1 MDPSRS
7 GRSSRRPAGLIALFL
22 ALTVLGLSCVRTPL
36 PSSDRTV
43 TVTLRDFRLSAST
56 TTVAAGQV
64 RFVLDNRGPSTHELV
79 IVRTERPAR
88 DLPIL
93 TDGLTVD
100 EEASSLQEV
109 GEDPDIALGATNTLD
124 VRLAP
129 GRYVLFCNL
138 AGHYLGGMHLS
149 LVVT

>member
-1 MDPSRS
+1 MSTPIAQWAS
-7 GRSSRRPAGLIALFL
+7 RPARLVALLL
-22 ALTVLGLSCVRTPL
+22 AAAAMGSAC
-36 PSSDRTV
+36 SSPAPGSVGVTV

-56 TTVAAGQV
+56 TRVAGGQV
-64 RFVLDNRGPSTHELV
+64 RFVLDNRGPSTHEFV

-93 TDGLTVD
+93 SDGLTVD
-100 EEASSLQEV
+100 EEASSLQAV
-109 GEDPDIALGATNTLD
+109 DEDPDIALGATNTLD

-138 AGHYLGGMHLS
+138 AGHYLGGMRLS